1 MILDSLIS
9 IVLYSIFGLIGI
21 YAVGKNK
28 YLKKNLTK
36 QNLIFISIVFII
48 LNAVLMKNLDGN
60 TGLSDGLI
68 YSFGNFIATFM
79 GAILAIGI
87 KTKFKKF
94 FVKEF
99 YFALFGSI
107 ILGSTLLILAFGW
120 T

>member
-68 YSFGNFIATFM
+68 YSFGNFMATFM